1 MPSLVISIDGT
12 IIKEVA
18 LTKERTT
25 LGRRPY
31 NDIVISNLAV
41 SGEHALLHCA
51 DGRVS
56 IEDLQSTN
64 GTYVNQQRITRQELQ
79 HGDQLHIGQYQLS
92 LQFTSQEYAAWAA
105 AAAAAQP
112 ACLRIDGDAARE
124 VALVKPVTT
133 LGKPGVAVA
142 AITRKAA
149 GFTVTRTEGA
159 DGSLRLNGL
168 AVGPE
173 ARPLQ
178 HGDLIELAGTRLHF
192 LLAQANASE
201 ASPEQG

>member
-1 MPSLVISIDGT
+1 MPRLVISIDGA

-41 SGEHALLHCA
+41 SGEHALLHCV
-51 DGRVS
+51 DGRIS

-64 GTYVNQQRITRQELQ
+64 GIYVNQQRITRQELH
-79 HGDQLHIGQYQLS
+79 HGDQLNIGQYQIS
-92 LQFTSQEYAAWAA
+92 LQLTPEEYVHWGAA
-105 AAAAAQP
+105 AAAARP
-112 ACLRIDGDAARE
+112 ACLRLEGVPVRE

-142 AITRKAA
+142 AITRKAT
-149 GFTVTRTEGA
+149 GFTLARMEGA

-168 AVGPE
+168 SLGAEPR
-173 ARPLQ
+173 ALQ
-178 HGDLIELAGTRLHF
+178 HQDKIELAGSRLQF
-192 LLAQANASE
+192 LLLQTDTLVTK
-201 ASPEQG
+201 

>member
-1 MPSLVISIDGT
+1 MPSLVISIDGAV
-12 IIKEVA
+12 IKEVA

-51 DGRVS
+51 SGRISV
-56 IEDLQSTN
+56 EDLQSTN
-64 GTYVNQQRITRQELQ
+64 GTYVNRQRITRQELQ
-79 HGDQLHIGQYQLS
+79 HGDLLHIGQYQLS
-92 LQFTSQEYAAWAA
+92 LQFTAQEYAAWATT
-105 AAAAAQP
+105 AAAAQP
-112 ACLRIDGDAARE
+112 ACLRLEGEPVRE

-149 GFTVTRTEGA
+149 GFTVARTEGA

-168 AVGPE
+168 GVGTEP
-173 ARPLQ
+173 RKLQ

-192 LLAQANASE
+192 LLLQNRT
-201 ASPEQG
+201 

>member
-41 SGEHALLHCA
+41 SGEHALLHCM
-51 DGRVS
+51 DGRVT

-79 HGDQLHIGQYQLS
+79 HDDQLHIGQYQLS
-92 LQFTSQEYAAWAA
+92 LQFTPQEYAAWAA
-105 AAAAAQP
+105 TVARALP
-112 ACLRIDGDAARE
+112 ACLRIEGDTARE

-142 AITRKAA
+142 AITRKAS
-149 GFTVTRTEGA
+149 GFTVARTEGT

-173 ARPLQ
+173 PRPLQ

-192 LLAQANASE
+192 ILLHPAA
-201 ASPEQG
+201 

>member
-1 MPSLVISIDGT
+1 MPLLVISVDGT
-12 IIKEVA
+12 VIKEVP

-41 SGEHALLHCA
+41 SGEHALLHCV
-51 DGRVS
+51 DGLVS

-64 GTYVNQQRITRQELQ
+64 GTFVNRQRVAQQEL
-79 HGDQLHIGQYQLS
+79 HPGDVLHIGQYQLT
-92 LQFTSQEYAAWAA
+92 LQLTPEEQQAWGAATEGL
-105 AAAAAQP
+105 QP
-112 ACLRIDGDAARE
+112 ACLRLEGQITRE

-142 AITRKAA
+142 AITRSAT
-149 GFTVTRTEGA
+149 GFTLARIEGA

-168 AVGPE
+168 SLGAEPQGLRHEDRIEVAGS
-173 ARPLQ
+173 RLQ
-178 HGDLIELAGTRLHF
+178 F
-192 LLAQANASE
+192 LLLPVSH
-201 ASPEQG
+201 

>member
-1 MPSLVISIDGT
+1 MPRLVISIDGA

-41 SGEHALLHCA
+41 SGEHALLHLA
-51 DGRVS
+51 GGRVS

-79 HGDQLHIGQYQLS
+79 HGDLLHIGQYQMTLQLS
-92 LQFTSQEYAAWAA
+92 PEEYAEWGA

-112 ACLRIDGDAARE
+112 ACLRLEGDAPRE
-124 VALVKPVTT
+124 VALLKPVTT

-142 AITRKAA
+142 TITRKAS
-149 GFTVTRTEGA
+149 GFTLARTEGA

-168 AVGPE
+168 SVG
-173 ARPLQ
+173 ADVRPLQ
-178 HGDLIELAGTRLHF
+178 HGDLIELAGSRLHF
-192 LLAQANASE
+192 LLLQA
-201 ASPEQG
+201 GV

>member
-1 MPSLVISIDGT
+1 MPRLVISIDGA

-41 SGEHALLHCA
+41 SGEHALLHCVG
-51 DGRVS
+51 GRVH

-64 GTYVNQQRITRQELQ
+64 GTYVNQQRIARQELQ
-79 HGDQLHIGQYQLS
+79 HGDLLNIGQYEMRLQLS
-92 LQFTSQEYAAWAA
+92 PEEYAQWGA

-112 ACLRIDGDAARE
+112 ACLRLEGDSPRE
-124 VALVKPVTT
+124 VALLKPVTT

-142 AITRKAA
+142 TITRKSS
-149 GFTVTRTEGA
+149 GFVLARTEGA

-168 AVGPE
+168 GVGAD

-178 HGDLIELAGTRLHF
+178 HGDLIELAGSRLHF
-192 LLAQANASE
+192 LRLQAGA
-201 ASPEQG
+201 

>member
-1 MPSLVISIDGT
+1 MPRLVISIDGA

-41 SGEHALLHCA
+41 SGEHALLHCVA
-51 DGRVS
+51 GRVS

-64 GTYVNQQRITRQELQ
+64 GTYVNQQRISRQELQ
-79 HGDQLHIGQYQLS
+79 HDDLLHIGQYEIRLQLS
-92 LQFTSQEYAAWAA
+92 PEEYASWGAA
-105 AAAAAQP
+105 AAVAQP
-112 ACLRIDGDAARE
+112 ACLRLEGDSARE
-124 VALVKPVTT
+124 VPLLKPVTT
-133 LGKPGVAVA
+133 LGKPGIAVA

-149 GFTVTRTEGA
+149 GFTLARMEGA

-168 AVGPE
+168 SVGAD
-173 ARPLQ
+173 ARPMQ
-178 HGDLIELAGTRLHF
+178 HGDLIELAGSRLHF
-192 LLAQANASE
+192 LLLQA
-201 ASPEQG
+201 GT

>member
-1 MPSLVISIDGT
+1 MPRLVISIDGA
-12 IIKEVA
+12 IIKEVT

-64 GTYVNQQRITRQELQ
+64 GIYVNQQRITRQELH
-79 HGDQLHIGQYQLS
+79 HGDQLSIGQYQIRVEL
-92 LQFTSQEYAAWAA
+92 TPEEYAHWSAVS
-105 AAAAAQP
+105 AAAQP
-112 ACLRIDGDAARE
+112 ACLRLEGDPARE

-133 LGKPGVAVA
+133 LGKPSVAVA
-142 AITRKAA
+142 AITRKAT
-149 GFTVTRTEGA
+149 GFTLSRMEGA

-168 AVGPE
+168 SVGAEPR
-173 ARPLQ
+173 ALQ
-178 HGDLIELAGTRLHF
+178 HADRIELAGSQLQF
-192 LLAQANASE
+192 LLLQPDNLVT
-201 ASPEQG
+201 Q

>member
-1 MPSLVISIDGT
+1 MPRLVISIDGT
-12 IIKEVA
+12 IIQEVA
-18 LTKERTT
+18 LTKQRTT

-41 SGEHALLHCA
+41 SGEHALLHCV
-51 DGRVS
+51 DGHIS

-79 HGDQLHIGQYQLS
+79 HGDQLHIGQYQIS
-92 LQFTSQEYAAWAA
+92 LQLTPEEYAHWGAVAA
-105 AAAAAQP
+105 VALP
-112 ACLRIDGDAARE
+112 ACLRLEGKPARE

-142 AITRKAA
+142 AITRKVT
-149 GFTVTRTEGA
+149 GFTLTHIEGA

-168 AVGPE
+168 SLSAEPR
-173 ARPLQ
+173 ALQ
-178 HGDLIELAGTRLHF
+178 HQDQIELAGSRLQF
-192 LLAQANASE
+192 LLRQADTLVTE
-201 ASPEQG
+201 

>member
-41 SGEHALLHCA
+41 SGEHALLHCV
-51 DGRVS
+51 DGRVT
-56 IEDLQSTN
+56 IEDLHSTN

-79 HGDQLHIGQYQLS
+79 HDDQLHIGQYQLS
-92 LQFTSQEYAAWAA
+92 LQFTPEEYAAWAA
-105 AAAAAQP
+105 TAAAAQP
-112 ACLRIDGDAARE
+112 ACLRIEGDAARE

-142 AITRKAA
+142 AITRKAS
-149 GFTVTRTEGA
+149 GFTVARTEGT

-173 ARPLQ
+173 PRPLQ

-192 LLAQANASE
+192 ILLHPAA
-201 ASPEQG
+201 

>member
-1 MPSLVISIDGT
+1 MPRLVVSIDGA
-12 IIKEVA
+12 IIKEVM

-51 DGRVS
+51 NGRVS

-64 GTYVNQQRITRQELQ
+64 GTYVNHQRVTRQELH
-79 HGDQLHIGQYQLS
+79 HGDMLNIGQYQLD
-92 LQFTSQEYAAWAA
+92 LQLTPEEYEAWGATAAS
-105 AAAAAQP
+105 AQP
-112 ACLRIDGDAARE
+112 ACLRLEGQITRE
-124 VALVKPVTT
+124 VTLVKPVTT

-149 GFTVTRTEGA
+149 GFTLSRVEGA
-159 DGSLRLNGL
+159 DGSLRLNGVD
-168 AVGPE
+168 VGTE
-173 ARPLQ
+173 AQMLR
-178 HGDLIELAGTRLHF
+178 HEDRIELAGSRLQF
-192 LLAQANASE
+192 LLLPAPPA
-201 ASPEQG
+201 PG